1 MNIAK
6 TRGEKTFDV
15 INIGIMCVI
24 IFITL
29 YPFWFVIVGSFTE
42 GLAYVRARGVFWWP
56 AEVTL
61 QNYRVVFRE
70 PGIANAFQVTI
81 MRTAVGMVTHLLVT
95 GLFAYAFSKTYLVG
109 RKLYAIIGLITMFF
123 AGGVIPSY
131 LLRDWLGLLD
141 TFTVFWL
148 PAMVNF
154 FNVVIFRAFF
164 ATIPEA
170 IPESA
175 YIDGAGDYRIFFKL
189 ILPLSAPVFAA
200 IALFVGVWH
209 WNDFMQPLLFTSSR
223 DLETVP
229 LLLIRT
235 IRSAEAASGMAS
247 RAAGI
252 GVPEH
257 TINPL
262 TIQMATM
269 VVAVAPIVFLYPFL
283 QKHFVKGVLLGSI
296 KG

>member
-1 MNIAK
+1 MSVAK
-6 TRGEKTFDV
+6 TKGEKTFDV
-15 INIGIMCVI
+15 VNVGIMCVI
-24 IFITL
+24 IFVTL
-29 YPFWFVIVGSFTE
+29 YPFWFIVVGAFSE

-56 AEVTL
+56 VEATL
-61 QNYRVVFRE
+61 QNFRVVFRE
-70 PGIANAFQVTI
+70 PGMVNAFQVTI
-81 MRTAVGMVTHLLVT
+81 MRTAVGTATHLIVA
-95 GLFAYAFSKTYLVG
+95 GLFAYAFSKNYLVG
-109 RKLYAIIGLITMFF
+109 RKLYATIGLITMFF

-131 LLRDWLGLLD
+131 LVRDWLGLLD

-148 PAMVNF
+148 PAMINF

-164 ATIPEA
+164 ATIPDA

-175 YIDGAGDYRIFFKL
+175 YIDGAGEYRVFFSL

-209 WNDFMQPLLFTSSR
+209 WNDFMQPLLFTTSR

-229 LLLIRT
+229 LLLMRT

-252 GVPEH
+252 GIPQH

-269 VVAVAPIVFLYPFL
+269 VVAVAPIIFLYPFL